1 MSLPRLAHDE
11 TVKTIHYAVTAI
23 CQFSNWVNKQEF
35 LPSEIKKYRKRKF
48 RREMISVFNT
58 LHFKCIRDI
67 QVEIADMSLNLTG
80 HSAPVLWIFQ
90 FPLDE
95 SHQDSNMLQFLPG
108 LTNPPLDFTSPAS
121 YHPTSL
127 LFFIAKLLEIVV

>member
-1 MSLPRLAHDE
+1 
-11 TVKTIHYAVTAI
+11 
-23 CQFSNWVNKQEF
+23 
-35 LPSEIKKYRKRKF
+35 
-48 RREMISVFNT
+48 MISVFNT
-58 LHFKCIRDI
+58 LYFKCIRDI
-67 QVEIADMSLNLTG
+67 QVEIADRSLNLTG
-80 HSAPVLWIFQ
+80 RTAPVLLNWVFQ

-127 LFFIAKLLEIVV
+127 LFFLAKLLEIVV